1 MKISHDKN
9 QVSFFNDCQNYFC
22 CYSCWHIMKDDIE
35 IVEVVEIGVQTEGSQ
50 VLTFINEEEL
60 QSFVK
65 NMSKTSD
72 WSSLSPIE

>member
-1 MKISHDKN
+1 MKKSQDKN
-9 QVSFFNDCQNYFC
+9 QSSFFNHCQNYFC
-22 CYSCWHIMKDDIE
+22 RYSCWYRMKDDIE
-35 IVEVVEIGVQTEGSQ
+35 IVEVVEIGVQTDGSH